1 MRAQANI
8 APVGSL
14 PVAGTASSEDAS
26 EGPPIG
32 FGRVLRHLTGVGL
45 SILFVAPLL
54 WAALSSLKPPAE
66 AALPPIPPWPQN
78 GLTFENYR
86 ALGDYGA
93 GFWVHAGNSLLV
105 SALTMVLTCLV
116 SLLAGYGFSRFR
128 FPFRDAL
135 FFVVIATLF
144 VPFQS
149 ILTPLFVLMS
159 RAGLQDSLVG
169 LALVYTTLQLPFSVF
184 MMRNAF
190 DAVPQEVE
198 EAARVDG
205 ASVLTTLVKV
215 MLPLVWPGVVTV
227 ALFAFLASWNEFLA
241 ALIFLS
247 DEDRYTLPI
256 LLTAVRSGRF
266 GTVDWGAVQA
276 GVTVMMLPCIV
287 LFLLLQRYYIRGLT
301 AGAVK

>member
-1 MRAQANI
+1 MAG
-8 APVGSL
+8 PGSL
-14 PVAGTASSEDAS
+14 ALPAPSASPSEAAAAGPTA
-26 EGPPIG
+26 GP
-32 FGRVLRHLTGVGL
+32 GRLLRHLTGAGL
-45 SILFVAPLL
+45 SALFVAPLL
-54 WAALSSLKPPAE
+54 WGALSSLKPAAE
-66 AALPPIPPWPQN
+66 AALPPIPPWPRT
-78 GLTFENYR
+78 GPSFENYR
-86 ALGDYGA
+86 ALDAYGA
-93 GFWVHAGNSLLV
+93 GFWVNAGNSLIV
-105 SALTMVLTCLV
+105 SALTVAVTCFV

-128 FPFRDAL
+128 FPFKGTL
-135 FFVVIATLF
+135 FFLVIATLF

-159 RAGLQDSLVG
+159 RAGLQDSLFG
-169 LALVYTTLQLPFSVF
+169 LALIYATLQLPFSVF

-205 ASVLTTLVKV
+205 ASVLTTLVRV
-215 MLPLVWPGVVTV
+215 MMPLVWPGVVTV

-241 ALIFLS
+241 ALIFLT
-247 DEDRYTLPI
+247 DQERQTLPL

-287 LFLLLQRYYIRGLT
+287 LFLFLQRYYIRGLT